1 MKLTDKQFWIWE
13 IATTFFLSAFPL
25 MLYGENIS
33 VIILIVLSH
42 AIANATCLLVS
53 SPINIGLMWFL
64 IFLGSVGAYIIYVAL
79 IIVFKLIIMEPYP
92 LAMGQVY
99 FLPIYILVSGTMC
112 ALGGLIMRNCR
123 KGSQISKT

>member
-13 IATTFFLSAFPL
+13 IVITFFLSALPL
-25 MLYGENIS
+25 MLYGENFS
-33 VIILIVLSH
+33 VIMLIVVLH
-42 AIANATCLLVS
+42 AISNAICLLVS
-53 SPINIGLMWFL
+53 SPINIGFMWFL
-64 IFLGSVGAYIIYVAL
+64 VFLGSVGAYIIYVAL
-79 IIVFKLIIMEPYP
+79 IIAFRLIIIEPYP
-92 LAMGQVY
+92 LAMGQLY